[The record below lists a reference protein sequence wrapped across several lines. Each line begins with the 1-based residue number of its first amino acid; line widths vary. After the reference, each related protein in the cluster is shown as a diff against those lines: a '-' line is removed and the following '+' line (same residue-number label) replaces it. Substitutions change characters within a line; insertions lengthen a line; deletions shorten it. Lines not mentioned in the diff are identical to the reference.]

1 MANTFKWCQQDIKDE
16 IGTTFEFLTQRAG
29 KMDSST
35 VTAYVSLL
43 YNLVSCVNDSMFRLS
58 WYPRLLQFKERYE
71 VNPSLF

>member
-35 VTAYVSLL
+35 ITAYVSLL
-43 YNLVSCVNDSMFRLS
+43 YNLVSCVNDQTFRLD
-58 WYPRLLQFKERYE
+58 WNYRLLKFKERFDISTY
-71 VNPSLF
+71 LF